1 MSSSLKR
8 LFPRAKLHSPE
19 PGPVIS
25 VGSAFARLTA
35 LSVIAGLLVAVGV
48 TPALVVG
55 ATTGSTV
62 VTAFDEMPESIDLG
76 ESMLPTSLYL
86 TNADGSTYRFAT
98 FYDQYRIPVN
108 IDQVAPV
115 LIDALLSSEDPRYFE
130 HGGVDLR
137 GTARALVSNV
147 LGGGETQGGS
157 SIAQQYI
164 KNLNIQE
171 CEATAV
177 DADALQACWD
187 DATSASGTAGI
198 ARKLKEIRY
207 ALSLDKTY
215 SKDEILTGYLN
226 IANFGG
232 RTYGIEAASQRYF
245 GVSASAL
252 TLAQAATLAGMVQ
265 SPNSY
270 RIDQP
275 DNENNGAANGYAL
288 TLDRR
293 EYVLDRMLAEGK
305 IDEAQHA
312 EALAEPITP
321 NIQPMTQGCGDAGGA
336 AYFCQYVVAEIL
348 SNPAFG
354 ATPEDRAH
362 TLRRGGLSVYTSLN
376 GPMQL
381 TAEEAIHSTVPA
393 HLDGMDLGA
402 AGVSIE
408 AGTGRILTLVQNT
421 QFSEDPSVTDVD
433 PSYSS
438 LVYAADFAHGGSGAF
453 PVGSTY
459 KLFTLI
465 DWLENGR
472 SIYETV
478 NGRNR
483 LFSSFTCDGEPVT
496 NSDKIANFDNA
507 SGFYGTPVSFT
518 AQSLN
523 SGFLAMAAELD
534 LCDINRVAERLGVH
548 LGDGSS
554 VTASNYPYE
563 TVLGS
568 RSIAPIQMG
577 AAYATVASGGTYCA
591 PRAIDRV
598 VRPDGTELDL
608 AIPPCVQALDPEV
621 AAAAAAALEAA
632 ADYGTAAASN
642 PFDGTPLLGK
652 TGTHE
657 QTQTMVI
664 TSSSKVTTTVW
675 VGNASGQT
683 DLYDTYSDGQPIT
696 RLRHI
701 VASAMQAAA
710 DSTYGGDSFPDPPRT
725 MTEVPDR
732 RGPDAPQAGTATVP
746 DVEGSSPNSAAAT
759 LRNQGF
765 SNVSQGDCSG
775 GDTVTE
781 TDPEAGE
788 TVSTDT
794 AITLYCD

>member
-1 MSSSLKR
+1 MSKSLVR
-8 LFPRAKLHSPE
+8 VLPPAIEPPE
-19 PGPVIS
+19 PQS
-25 VGSAFARLTA
+25 KRSTA
-35 LSVIAGLLVAVGV
+35 LLGLITLPIVAGLLVAVGV
-48 TPALVVG
+48 TPALVMG
-55 ATTGSTV
+55 ATTASSAIT
-62 VTAFDEMPESIDLG
+62 TFQQLPEAIELG
-76 ESMLPTSLYL
+76 EPMLPTSLYL
-86 TNADGSTYRFAT
+86 TNSDGSTYRFAT
-98 FYDQYRIPVN
+98 FYDQYRIPVTYEE
-108 IDQVAPV
+108 VAPV
-115 LIDALLSSEDPRYFE
+115 LVDAILSSEDPRFFE

-137 GTARALVSNV
+137 GTTRALISNV
-147 LGGGETQGGS
+147 LGAGETQGGS

-177 DADALQACWD
+177 DGDALQACWD
-187 DATSASGTAGI
+187 EATSATGTAGI
-198 ARKLKEIRY
+198 ARKLQEIRY
-207 ALSLDKTY
+207 AINLDKTY
-215 SKDEILTGYLN
+215 SKNEILIGYLN

-232 RTYGIEAASQRYF
+232 RTYGIEAAAQRYF
-245 GVSASAL
+245 GISASEL
-252 TLAQAATLAGMVQ
+252 TLAQAATLAGIVQ

-275 DNENNGAANGYAL
+275 DNESNGAANGYAV

-305 IDEAQHA
+305 IDAAQHD
-312 EALAEPITP
+312 EANAEPITP

-336 AYFCQYVVAEIL
+336 AYFCQYVVADIL

-354 ATPEDRAH
+354 ATPEERAH

-381 TAEEAIHSTVPA
+381 TAEEAMHSTVPA
-393 HLDGMDLGA
+393 HIDGMDLGA

-433 PSYSS
+433 PNYSA
-438 LVYAADFAHGGSGAF
+438 LVYAADFDHGGSTSF

-472 SIYETV
+472 SVYEGL

-483 LFSSFTCDGEPVT
+483 LFSSFACNGEPVT
-496 NSDKIANFDNA
+496 NSDRIENFGNA
-507 SGFYGTPVSFT
+507 GGFYGTPVSFT

-548 LGDGSS
+548 LGNGGS
-554 VTASNYPYE
+554 VTESNYPYE

-568 RSIAPIQMG
+568 RSIAPLQMT
-577 AAYATVASGGTYCA
+577 AAYATVANGGMYCQ

-608 AIPPCVQALDPEV
+608 AIPACVQALDPDV
-621 AAAAAAALEAA
+621 AAAAATALQAAI
-632 ADYGTAAASN
+632 DYGTASASN

-664 TSSSKVTTTVW
+664 ASSSKVTTTVW

-683 DLYDTYSDGQPIT
+683 DLYETYSDGTPIT
-696 RLRHI
+696 ELRHI
-701 VASAMQAAA
+701 VARAMQSSAN
-710 DSTYGGDSFPDPPRT
+710 STYGGDPFPDPPRT

-732 RGPDAPQAGTATVP
+732 PRPGRATIP
-746 DVEGSSPNSAAAT
+746 DVEGSTLESASSS
-759 LRNQGF
+759 LRSQGF
-765 SNVSQGDCSG
+765 VNVSSDDCSA
-775 GDTVTE
+775 GDLVTG
-781 TDPEAGE
+781 TDPEAGSTESIE
-788 TVSTDT
+788 TE
-794 AITLYCD
+794 ITLECD

>member
-1 MSSSLKR
+1 MSNSLKR
-8 LFPRAKLHSPE
+8 MFPKAKLHSPE
-19 PGPVIS
+19 PGPRVS
-25 VGSAFARLTA
+25 VAAAFLSFTT
-35 LSVIAGLLVAVGV
+35 LSVVAGLLIAIGI
-48 TPALVVG
+48 TPGLVVG

-62 VTAFDEMPESIDLG
+62 IKTFDELPEAIDLG
-76 ESMLPTSLYL
+76 ETMLPTSLYL

-98 FYDQYRIPVN
+98 FYDQYRIPVTY
-108 IDQVAPV
+108 DQVAPV
-115 LIDALLSSEDPRYFE
+115 LVDALLSSEDPRFFQ

-137 GTARALVSNV
+137 GTARALVSN
-147 LGGGETQGGS
+147 LFGGGETQGGS
-157 SIAQQYI
+157 SISQQYI

-187 DATSASGTAGI
+187 DATSASGAAGI

-207 ALSLDKTY
+207 ALNLDKTHT
-215 SKDEILTGYLN
+215 KNEILTGYLN

-275 DNENNGAANGYAL
+275 DNEANGAANGYAL
-288 TLDRR
+288 TTARR
-293 EYVLDRMLAEGK
+293 EYVLDRMLTEGK
-305 IDEAQHA
+305 IDQAQHD
-312 EALAEPITP
+312 EANAEPITP

-336 AYFCQYVVAEIL
+336 AYFCQYVVADIL

-354 ATPEDRAH
+354 ATPEERAH

-381 TAEEAIHSTVPA
+381 TAEQAMHSTVPGNIE
-393 HLDGMDLGA
+393 GMDLGG

-433 PSYSS
+433 PNYSA

-465 DWLENGR
+465 DWLENGH
-472 SIYETV
+472 SLYESV

-483 LFSSFTCDGEPVT
+483 LFSTFTCDGETLT
-496 NSDKIANFDNA
+496 NTDKIGNFGNA

-523 SGFLAMAAELD
+523 SGFLAMAADLD
-534 LCDINRVAERLGVH
+534 LCEINRVAERMGVH
-548 LGDGSS
+548 MGDGSS
-554 VTASNYPYE
+554 VTTSNLPYE

-568 RSIAPIQMG
+568 RSIAPLQMG
-577 AAYATVASGGTYCA
+577 AAYAAVANGGMYCA

-608 AIPPCVQALDPEV
+608 ANPACVQVIDPDV
-621 AAAAAAALEAA
+621 AANAAVALEAA
-632 ADYGTAAASN
+632 VDYGTAAASN
-642 PFDGTPLLGK
+642 PFDGTPLIGK

-664 TSSSKVTTTVW
+664 TSSTKVTTTVW

-683 DLYDTYSDGQPIT
+683 DLYDTYSDGTPLT
-696 RLRHI
+696 ELRHI
-701 VASAMQAAA
+701 VARAMQASA
-710 DSTYGGDSFPDPPRT
+710 DEAYGGDDFPEPSRD
-725 MTEVPDR
+725 MDEVPDR
-732 RGPDAPQAGTATVP
+732 PQPRTPGSGTATIP
-746 DVEGSSPNSAAAT
+746 DVEGSSPNSAVAS

-765 SNVSQGDCSG
+765 VNISEGDCEA
-775 GDTVTE
+775 GDKVTE
-781 TDPEAGE
+781 TDPEAGSS
-788 TVSTDT
+788 VSTDT
-794 AITLYCD
+794 SITLYCD